1 MINLII
7 IQFKCS
13 FLLFNSLNY
22 CESAVILNI
31 NFLGGQHMDLKEAN
45 KIIGNTYK
53 QIRKSKKF
61 TQEEVAEKSDLTPEY
76 LSKFENGKYNASIYN
91 IILLCKAIDT
101 NPTQLFNQFFEDNSI
116 AIVTTITD
124 ELKDMDIS
132 DQQLILNLIRR
143 LKNKANI

>member
-1 MINLII
+1 
-7 IQFKCS
+7 
-13 FLLFNSLNY
+13 
-22 CESAVILNI
+22 
-31 NFLGGQHMDLKEAN
+31 MDLKEAN

-101 NPTQLFNQFFEDNSI
+101 NPTQLFNDDNSA
-116 AIVTTITD
+116 AIITTITD
-124 ELKDMDIS
+124 ELKDMDVS
-132 DQQLILNLIRR
+132 DQKLILSLIKRI
-143 LKNKANI
+143 KNKANI

>member
-1 MINLII
+1 
-7 IQFKCS
+7 
-13 FLLFNSLNY
+13 
-22 CESAVILNI
+22 
-31 NFLGGQHMDLKEAN
+31 MDLKEAN

-101 NPTQLFNQFFEDNSI
+101 NPTQLFNRFFDDNSA
-116 AIVTTITD
+116 AIITTITD
-124 ELKDMDIS
+124 ELKDMDVS
-132 DQQLILNLIRR
+132 DQKLILSLIKRI
-143 LKNKANI
+143 KNKANI

>member
-1 MINLII
+1 
-7 IQFKCS
+7 
-13 FLLFNSLNY
+13 
-22 CESAVILNI
+22 
-31 NFLGGQHMDLKEAN
+31 MDLKEAN

-91 IILLCKAIDT
+91 IILLCKDIDT

>member
-1 MINLII
+1 
-7 IQFKCS
+7 
-13 FLLFNSLNY
+13 
-22 CESAVILNI
+22 
-31 NFLGGQHMDLKEAN
+31 MDLKEAN

-101 NPTQLFNQFFEDNSI
+101 KPTQLFNQFFEDNSI

>member
-1 MINLII
+1 M
-7 IQFKCS
+7 
-13 FLLFNSLNY
+13 
-22 CESAVILNI
+22 VNI
-31 NFLGGQHMDLKEAN
+31 MPA
-45 KIIGNTYK
+45 Y
-53 QIRKSKKF
+53 
-61 TQEEVAEKSDLTPEY
+61 
-76 LSKFENGKYNASIYN
+76 
-91 IILLCKAIDT
+91 IILSCFVKLFDT

>member
-1 MINLII
+1 
-7 IQFKCS
+7 
-13 FLLFNSLNY
+13 
-22 CESAVILNI
+22 
-31 NFLGGQHMDLKEAN
+31 MDLKEAN

-101 NPTQLFNQFFEDNSI
+101 SPTQLFNQFFEDNSI

>member
-1 MINLII
+1 
-7 IQFKCS
+7 
-13 FLLFNSLNY
+13 
-22 CESAVILNI
+22 
-31 NFLGGQHMDLKEAN
+31 MDLKEAN

-76 LSKFENGKYNASIYN
+76 LSKFENSIYN

>member
-1 MINLII
+1 
-7 IQFKCS
+7 
-13 FLLFNSLNY
+13 
-22 CESAVILNI
+22 
-31 NFLGGQHMDLKEAN
+31 MDLKEVN

-101 NPTQLFNQFFEDNSI
+101 NPTQLFNQFFDDNSA
-116 AIVTTITD
+116 AIITTITD
-124 ELKDMDIS
+124 ELKDMDVS
-132 DQQLILNLIRR
+132 DQKLILSLIKRI
-143 LKNKANI
+143 KNKANI

>member
-1 MINLII
+1 
-7 IQFKCS
+7 
-13 FLLFNSLNY
+13 
-22 CESAVILNI
+22 
-31 NFLGGQHMDLKEAN
+31 MDLKEAN

-101 NPTQLFNQFFEDNSI
+101 NPTQLFNQFFDDDSE
-116 AIVTTITD
+116 AIITTITD
-124 ELKDMDIS
+124 ELKDTLEYDMALNILPLPC
-132 DQQLILNLIRR
+132 DQRYDEEDMEYMIGEIYKCLN
-143 LKNKANI
+143 

>member
-1 MINLII
+1 M
-7 IQFKCS
+7 
-13 FLLFNSLNY
+13 
-22 CESAVILNI
+22 VNI
-31 NFLGGQHMDLKEAN
+31 M
-45 KIIGNTYK
+45 
-53 QIRKSKKF
+53 
-61 TQEEVAEKSDLTPEY
+61 P
-76 LSKFENGKYNASIYN
+76 SIYN

>member
-1 MINLII
+1 
-7 IQFKCS
+7 
-13 FLLFNSLNY
+13 
-22 CESAVILNI
+22 
-31 NFLGGQHMDLKEAN
+31 MDLKEAN

-101 NPTQLFNQFFEDNSI
+101 NPTQLFNQFFDDNSA
-116 AIVTTITD
+116 AIITTITD
-124 ELKDMDIS
+124 ELKDMDVS
-132 DQQLILNLIRR
+132 DQKLILSLIKRIKIKPIFNIDFIFLYITLLLVLLNLLLIF
-143 LKNKANI
+143 

>member
-1 MINLII
+1 
-7 IQFKCS
+7 
-13 FLLFNSLNY
+13 
-22 CESAVILNI
+22 
-31 NFLGGQHMDLKEAN
+31 MDLKEAN

-61 TQEEVAEKSDLTPEY
+61 TQEVAEKSDLTPEY